1 MLLIQRRAAA
11 GVLRPRLLQRGHRG
25 GPLSVPA
32 APGSPPA
39 PARQHARR
47 QVTVESQPFL
57 KSCHHRASTPSWP
70 PVPRARCGLAAS
82 ADPACGWCGSLPTAL
97 PPPASDHAVLSA
109 VVSPF
114 LHPLRLT
121 RAGADRGRD
130 NFESIK
136 VGGRKS
142 GGAAAA
148 ASVEG
153 CEGKCLKGCETSCPR
168 QHSDASTRSKCVDDC
183 GFECHELCRPQVGA
197 GSARSHRTSSLR
209 AWPMSLNDLTPSSSI
224 GKPIFVFN
232 WTYPLITLS
241 HSHGVSNLGE
251 TTRSAR

>member
-1 MLLIQRRAAA
+1 LFD
-11 GVLRPRLLQRGHRG
+11 
-25 GPLSVPA
+25 
-32 APGSPPA
+32 APYST
-39 PARQHARR
+39 ARR
-47 QVTVESQPFL
+47 RRSSATATAL
-57 KSCHHRASTPSWP
+57 KRPPGRTSLRTSSAGKPASTGSTACQETGH
-70 PVPRARCGLAAS
+70 PRALTPSANAASAPRAQCGLAAS
-82 ADPACGWCGSLPTAL
+82 ADPACGWRGSLPTAL

-109 VVSPF
+109 VISPS

-209 AWPMSLNDLTPSSSI
+209 AWPMSLSDLTPSSSI